1 MNRLVG
7 GQIETP
13 TILYCTGIP
22 NGVLQRPVHSLIPL
36 SAFALSMNVARA
48 LWYVVHISAPR
59 QLYHQIRK
67 FDHDEVGNFLLR
79 LFRRAQ
85 RRQNS
90 RPREAASSLEPI
102 AL

>member
-13 TILYCTGIP
+13 TILHGYTKWGATTS
-22 NGVLQRPVHSLIPL
+22 RP
-36 SAFALSMNVARA
+36 FADSPFGFRISMNVARGM
-48 LWYVVHISAPR
+48 WYVVHISAPR
-59 QLYHQIRK
+59 QLYHQNNK

-85 RRQNS
+85 RRRNS